1 MKLALALTLAAA
13 QATDLNPTNYDAAVS
28 GKTVFIK
35 FFAPWCGHCK
45 KLKPAWDTLM
55 ADYKDH
61 PTKLVADVDC
71 TGPGKPLCDANGVKG
86 FPTLLYVA
94 CYPPCLLF
102 IHPTCLLARLW
113 SLCLQYALRRYGDPA
128 DLQAYEGGRDDKAL
142 KKFCEEKLTPMCSPA
157 NIEICDDAKK
167 AEIVKFQAMDAA
179 DLKALVEKAE
189 AELAEVESTFKTSVE
204 TLQKQ
209 YEEFTKTKESKL
221 ASIKDAGL
229 GIMKSVL
236 ASMPKKDEL

>member
-1 MKLALALTLAAA
+1 MMKLALALTLAAA

-86 FPTLLYVA
+86 FPTLL
-94 CYPPCLLF
+94 
-102 IHPTCLLARLW
+102 
-113 SLCLQYALRRYGDPA
+113 YGDPA